1 MSAAASALARQL
13 AAAQHRDAMPRL
25 QGARG
30 PTRICLCLALLV
42 CLAGGLIVAPL
53 VQNATAAV
61 VVETDRNSS
70 GRAAPMPAAALRF
83 AGAYR
88 SGELALDEASAAE
101 WVRVLGWLV
110 ERARAAR

>member
-42 CLAGGLIVAPL
+42 CLAGGLIVVPL

-61 VVETDRNSS
+61 VVEAERNSS

-88 SGELALDEASAAE
+88 SGALALDEASAAE